1 VDGRDRPGHD
11 ACVESSAPEAITSSG
26 LPDCTAGTLPRIVMR
41 RDRKI
46 GIEWIVEIGHEVS
59 RTGAAPKLSKVRAS
73 PPANACMS

>member
-1 VDGRDRPGHD
+1 MTGLVPG
-11 ACVESSAPEAITSSG
+11 
-26 LPDCTAGTLPRIVMR
+26 
-41 RDRKI
+41 DRKI